1 VRVERFCRLLV
12 DGGAHWA
19 LLEARVAESSEA
31 GVAQLLDAAPWAG
44 GRLTGRTVSASA
56 AEWLVPAEAS
66 KVVAIGQNYRRHA
79 AELGKPVPAE
89 PLLFL
94 KPSTALNAHLRPI
107 VLPEASGEVHYEAE
121 LALVIGR
128 TLTRVDERGA
138 RDGIFGVTCFN
149 DVTARDLQRR
159 EVQHT
164 RAKGYDTFACCGPS
178 LVRGLAYDDLR
189 VSSRLNGEPRQDGRS
204 SDMVFGPAT
213 LVAFISHVMTLLP
226 GDLVSTG
233 TPAGVGAL
241 SDGDVIEVEIEG
253 VGVLRNPVR
262 RFASVPRG

>member
-1 VRVERFCRLLV
+1 MV

-19 LLEARVAESSEA
+19 LLEARVAEDSEA

-94 KPSTALNAHLRPI
+94 KPSTANAHPRPI

-178 LVRGLAYDDLR
+178 RGLAYDDLR
-189 VSSRLNGEPRQDGRS
+189 VSSRSERRATAGRAQLGHG
-204 SDMVFGPAT
+204 VW
-213 LVAFISHVMTLLP
+213 P
-226 GDLVSTG
+226 GD
-233 TPAGVGAL
+233 ARGVHLAR
-241 SDGDVIEVEIEG
+241 DDVVFRATSSARG
-253 VGVLRNPVR
+253 R
-262 RFASVPRG
+262 PREWGR